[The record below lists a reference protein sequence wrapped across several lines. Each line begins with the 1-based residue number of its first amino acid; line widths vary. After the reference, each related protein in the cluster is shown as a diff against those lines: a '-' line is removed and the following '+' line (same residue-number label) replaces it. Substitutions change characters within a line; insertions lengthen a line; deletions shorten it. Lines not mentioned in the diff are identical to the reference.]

1 MLAPAPGGVNETA
14 TRALPP
20 AVVCIGLG
28 PNLYS
33 GHEYLE
39 KPENPLAG
47 DRRDMGNGNDSEN
60 GRRFFTTSEV
70 AKYCAVT
77 NDGVLKWIKSGKL
90 RAFSTPGG
98 HYRISAED
106 FRAFLEQFEIPVDEA
121 FFKGSARE
129 RTVLVVDDEP
139 DIREVVRR
147 LLSELDPE
155 LKIEEAVDGYEA
167 GIKIGHLQPDLVIMD
182 VMMPRVDGLS
192 LCKSI
197 RENPETQDVKVLAIT
212 AFPEQDNV
220 KKMYDAGADLCLIK
234 PLQFEH
240 FRLEVVRL
248 LNEAAKGRA
257 SA

>member
-1 MLAPAPGGVNETA
+1 
-14 TRALPP
+14 
-20 AVVCIGLG
+20 
-28 PNLYS
+28 
-33 GHEYLE
+33 
-39 KPENPLAG
+39 
-47 DRRDMGNGNDSEN
+47 MGSQNDTEG

-70 AKYCAVT
+70 ARYCAVT

-90 RAFSTPGG
+90 RAFATPGG

-106 FRAFLEQFEIPVDEA
+106 FRAFLEKFEIPIDES
-121 FFKGSARE
+121 FFRGSQRE

-139 DIREVVRR
+139 DIREIVRR
-147 LLSELDPE
+147 LLHELEPE
-155 LKIEEAVDGYEA
+155 LKIEEAADGYEA
-167 GIKIGHLQPDLVIMD
+167 GIKIGNLRPDLVILD

-197 RENPETQDVKVLAIT
+197 RENPETRAIKVLAIT

-234 PLQFEH
+234 PLQYEH
-240 FRLEVVRL
+240 FRLEVIRL
-248 LNEAAKGRA
+248 LNEARKNPAA